1 MKLKAKASD
10 GIDDDGN
17 VITIFEV
24 QGDPLSLLVSG
35 VPQKEVQITVPDT
48 EIEHV
53 QTINEDFREMCSD
66 EGVIKRNVAYATKNN
81 IKWDHLDC
89 KQFECTC
96 KGPYCTVYL
105 GHDDYSKCPE
115 ARWKV

>member
-1 MKLKAKASD
+1 MILKAKAED
-10 GIDDDGN
+10 GFDNDGN
-17 VITIFEV
+17 PITIFQVE
-24 QGDPLSLLVSG
+24 GDPLNIAASG
-35 VPQKEVQITVPDT
+35 KTFINLDITVPDT
-48 EIEHV
+48 KV
-53 QTINEDFREMCSD
+53 QRAISQEDIHDMCSD

-96 KGPYCTVYL
+96 KGPYCVSYL

-115 ARWKV
+115 ARWEV